1 LSAALYR
8 RIPRRTWL
16 IVLPVATGAGLSV
29 HIISGVSLI
38 LAVVVVGLAGL
49 AGALVFL
56 TRVNNRSVRRNIRK
70 RVLFGILAGIIATGC
85 YDLFRYFLVTY
96 LDFSFWPFDIFT
108 IFGQLLLGQN
118 SSPLITTVAGILYHL
133 ANGIGFSIAFFL
145 LFRRPNIF
153 YGLAWALMLEGF
165 MVSIYPSWLG
175 LKALDEFLSVSILG
189 HVIYGATL
197 GIMAKL
203 GKATLTDSAHL
214 DVNWMRRSRRQRTLN
229 ES

>member
-1 LSAALYR
+1 M
-8 RIPRRTWL
+8 
-16 IVLPVATGAGLSV
+16 

-38 LAVVVVGLAGL
+38 FAVVAIGLAGL
-49 AGALVFL
+49 AGASVFL
-56 TRVNNRSVRRNIRK
+56 TRVNRSVRQNIRK
-70 RVLFGILAGIIATGC
+70 RILFGILAGVIATSC
-85 YDLFRYFLVTY
+85 YDLFRYLLVTY

-108 IFGQLLLGQN
+108 IFGQLLLGQD
-118 SSPLITTVAGILYHL
+118 SSPLATTIAGIFYHL

-153 YGLAWALMLEGF
+153 YGLAWALMLESI

-197 GIMAKL
+197 GMMARL
-203 GKATLTDSAHL
+203 GNTTLTNSAQL
-214 DVNWMRRSRRQRTLN
+214 DAKRRRQRAFN

>member
-1 LSAALYR
+1 LSGALYR
-8 RIPRRTWL
+8 KIPRRTWL
-16 IVLPVATGAGLSV
+16 IVLPVATGAGLFV
-29 HIISGVSLI
+29 HIISGVSLV
-38 LAVVVVGLAGL
+38 LAALAIGLTGL

-56 TRVNNRSVRRNIRK
+56 MRVKRSVRRNIRK
-70 RVLFGILAGIIATGC
+70 RVLFGILAGIIATSC
-85 YDLFRYFLVTY
+85 YDLFRYLLVTY

-108 IFGQLLLGQN
+108 IFGQLLLGQD
-118 SSPLITTVAGILYHL
+118 SSPLLITVAGILYHL

-153 YGLAWALMLEGF
+153 YGLAWALMLESI

-189 HVIYGATL
+189 HVIYGAML
-197 GIMAKL
+197 GTMAQL
-203 GKATLTDSAHL
+203 GNATLTNSAQI
-214 DVNWMRRSRRQRTLN
+214 DATRRRRRRRQRAFN